1 MSKFSICN
9 IKVPVAKANFD
20 HEGFSS
26 PLSELCTSGARC
38 GRLDIG
44 SVVIAG
50 LLVLRG

>member
-20 HEGFSS
+20 HERFSS
-26 PLSELCTSGARC
+26 PSRELCSFGARR